1 MPLFSLSRA
10 IFFMKLSVDPAM
22 QERLRLFVVLIVA
35 LTIVAAV
42 LWPGLT
48 GDFIFDDFPA
58 IVHNDLFK
66 VTAWNSTAWEDIWR
80 WSMRYL
86 QRPLAM
92 ATFALNFASGAG
104 TWGFK
109 ATNLALHLIN
119 TVLVMLLALRLLGP
133 GLSPCTA
140 YKNAAFDSRTCL
152 WAMSLATA
160 WAIHPLQVST
170 VLYVVQRMEILGFT
184 FTLLALLAYLSAR
197 RRQQAGQ
204 RGWPWLLVSLGAT
217 IVGLGAKETVVLVTG
232 YALLL
237 ELTILRFET
246 DSVVKTRAWKVFY
259 ATGSVLAVL
268 VLALY
273 VVPHYGTPDYFS
285 YRDFTPMQRELTQLR
300 VLPMYLGWCILP
312 LPRAMHFYYDNYQV
326 STGWLNPAT
335 TLAGGLFLLAL
346 VAAAWAVRR
355 KRPLLALGIGWFF
368 IAHALTSAP
377 FSLELVFEHRN
388 YPALF
393 GVLLALTDLIWLAT
407 RNAHPR
413 LPAVVATIFLVAMSF
428 FTLLRA
434 STWGNPLLLATTLVQ
449 DNPMSPRASL
459 GLARYYMGMAGDD
472 PKSPMF
478 ARGIR
483 ELERGAALPKSSPLA
498 EQGLLMTA
506 AAAGLP
512 QRPEWWNSLIHK
524 LQERPLGSQE
534 LQTLQELG
542 AAAIN
547 DGLALD
553 PQLLSEAYLTVL
565 QRSPGNAT
573 LHVQYA
579 DVATTVLHDR
589 SQAIKHL
596 ETAVELKATDPD
608 YLKRLATHL
617 TELHRPHEVLAV
629 IARAHVVQ
637 PALQDDATLSA
648 LQAKAEQDINED
660 AGTN

>member
-1 MPLFSLSRA
+1 MKFLADQALQRRLLQSAVPV
-10 IFFMKLSVDPAM
+10 FMLV
-22 QERLRLFVVLIVA
+22 IVA
-35 LTIVAAV
+35 VV
-42 LWPGLT
+42 FWPGLT

-66 VTAWNSTAWEDIWR
+66 VVDWNSAAWEEIWR

-86 QRPLAM
+86 QRPFAM
-92 ATFALNFASGAG
+92 ATFALNFAFGSG

-119 TVLVMLLALRLLGP
+119 TVLVMLLALRLLGS
-133 GLSPCTA
+133 GLSPNTTHA
-140 YKNAAFDSRTCL
+140 DATFDSRTRL
-152 WAMSLATA
+152 WAISLATA

-184 FTLLALLAYLSAR
+184 FTLLALLAYLRAR

-204 RGWPWLLVSLGAT
+204 RGWPWLLASLGAT
-217 IVGLGAKETVVLVTG
+217 IVGLGAKETVVLVAG

-246 DSVVKTRAWKVFY
+246 DSVAKTLAWKIFY
-259 ATGSVLAVL
+259 ASGSVLAAL

-273 VVPHYGTPDYFS
+273 VVPHYGTPEYFS

-312 LPRAMHFYYDNYQV
+312 LPRAMHFYYDNYPI
-326 STGWLNPAT
+326 STGWLSPTT

-346 VAAAWAVRR
+346 VAVAWSVRR
-355 KRPLLALGIGWFF
+355 KRPLLALGIGWFLM
-368 IAHALTSAP
+368 AHALTSAP

-393 GVLLALTDLIWLAT
+393 GVLLAITDLIWLAT
-407 RNAHPR
+407 RHAHPR
-413 LPAVVATIFLVAMSF
+413 LPAIVATIFLVAMGF

-434 STWGNPLLLATTLVQ
+434 STWGNPLLLATTLAQ

-459 GLARYYMGMAGDD
+459 GLARYYMAMANDN
-472 PKSPMF
+472 PESSMF

-524 LQERPLGSQE
+524 LQERPVGSQE

-542 AAAIN
+542 GAAIN

-553 PQLLSEAYLTVL
+553 PQRLSEAYLTVL
-565 QRSPGNAT
+565 QRSPDNAT

-579 DVATTVLHDR
+579 DVATTVLRDR
-589 SQAIKHL
+589 GLAIKHL
-596 ETAVELKATDPD
+596 ETAVELKVGDSS
-608 YLKRLATHL
+608 YIKRLATHL

-629 IARAHVVQ
+629 IA
-637 PALQDDATLSA
+637 
-648 LQAKAEQDINED
+648 KAEALRPSLQHDLTLVALRTKADQDIQGSAEAN
-660 AGTN
+660 